1 MASCL
6 GIYVGEHLIKYA
18 KVSQNNERLAVESYG
33 IKQFNNLSDT
43 ISQIVEETVSDKDI
57 ISINLSE
64 EQYNYF
70 YMSNLISKND
80 LSKAI
85 DTEFESLCYNKDV
98 NINAIESRYILV
110 NDLNDAEKIK
120 VIHMSV
126 NKMKVNEMTSYF
138 KQTPLNF
145 LAPIS
150 VCIFNLLPPSYNEN
164 AAIVNI
170 EDETTIT
177 IYANQSIAD
186 IVKIETGAS
195 EILNPIATKENSY
208 AKAYQICKNTVMST
222 NGEDGGDNPYLA
234 DIIPELYKIA
244 SAVQTTIQS
253 EGTQINKVY
262 LTGTA
267 SVINNI
273 ELYFE
278 QIIGGRV
285 KCELL
290 KPFFIDPSK
299 GESKDY
305 MEVNSAISMA
315 LQALYGIKE
324 INFIGGSDLSNKLKR
339 LLSLEIGGGKKGK
352 KTAKTTSMTGK
363 SVDINFG
370 KFGAIFANGLI
381 DIVIILCAYI
391 FASVGISYYMDG
403 KIQEAEQRDKNT
415 TEQIA
420 AIMSDT
426 KKLTTKADEYKIQAQ
441 KLKDAKERLDSK
453 IESKNKIPTMLHKIM
468 YYIPEKVQIIA
479 IKTMEDGKMAIICE
493 SRQYEQLAIFKT
505 LVKEYGILDP
515 ATVVSSSGIKDY
527 DTGIIQV
534 RIEGQLPSGLEG
546 QTQATSTEGGGN

>member
-18 KVSQNNERLAVESYG
+18 KVSQNNERLTVDSYG

-43 ISQIVEETVSDKDI
+43 IGQIVDETLSDKDI
-57 ISINLSE
+57 IAINLSE

-85 DTEFESLCYNKDV
+85 DTEFESLCYSKDV
-98 NINAIESRYILV
+98 NINAMESRYILV

-126 NKMKVNEMTSYF
+126 NKMKVTEINSYF
-138 KQTPLNF
+138 KKVPLSY
-145 LAPIS
+145 LAPLS
-150 VCIFNLLPPSYNEN
+150 VCIFNLLPVSFNEN
-164 AAIVNI
+164 CAIVNI

-186 IVKIETGAS
+186 VVKIETGAA

-208 AKAYQICKNTVMST
+208 AKAYQICKNTVMNT
-222 NGEDGGDNPYLA
+222 NGEAGGENPYLA

-253 EGTQINKVY
+253 EGIQINKVF
-262 LTGTA
+262 LTGTG

-290 KPFFIDPSK
+290 KPFFIDQSK
-299 GESKDY
+299 GDAKDY
-305 MEVNSAISMA
+305 MEVNSAISIA

-339 LLSLEIGGGKKGK
+339 LLTLEIGGSKKKSGKK
-352 KTAKTTSMTGK
+352 AKTTSMGASK

-370 KFGAIFANGLI
+370 KFGAVFANGLI
-381 DIVIILCAYI
+381 DIIIVLCAYI
-391 FASVGISYYMDG
+391 LVSAGLNKYMNN
-403 KIQEAEQRDKNT
+403 KIRTAEETDKNT
-415 TEQIA
+415 KDQIE
-420 AIMSDT
+420 AILEDT
-426 KKLTTKADEYKIQAQ
+426 KKLATKADEYQVQTQ
-441 KLKDAKERLDSK
+441 KLLDAKERLDDK
-453 IESKNKIPTMLHKIM
+453 KANQNKIPTLLNQIM
-468 YYIPEKVQIIA
+468 KFIPEKVQLVS
-479 IKTMEDGKMAIICE
+479 IKTLEDGKIAIVCE

-505 LVKEYGILDP
+505 LIKQNGILVP
-515 ATVVSSSGIKDY
+515 SSVVSSSGIKDY
-527 DTGIIQV
+527 DTGTIQV
-534 RIEGQLPSGLEG
+534 KIEGELPG
-546 QTQATSTEGGGN
+546 QAMPTTTIGGN

>member
-18 KVSQNNERLAVESYG
+18 KVSQNNERLSVESYG

-43 ISQIVEETVSDKDI
+43 ISQIVDETLSDKDI

-85 DTEFESLCYNKDV
+85 DTEFESLCYSKD
-98 NINAIESRYILV
+98 INTNAMEARYILV
-110 NDLNDAEKIK
+110 NDINDPEKIK

-126 NKMKVNEMTSYF
+126 NKMKVTEMTSYF
-138 KQTPLNF
+138 KRVPLSF
-145 LAPIS
+145 LAPLS
-150 VCIFNLLPPSYNEN
+150 VCIFNLLPPSFNEN

-186 IVKIETGAS
+186 VVKIETGAS

-208 AKAYQICKNTVMST
+208 AKAYQICKNTVMSS
-222 NGEDGGDNPYLA
+222 NGESGGDNPYLA

-253 EGTQINKVY
+253 EGVQINKVF

-267 SVINNI
+267 AVINNI

-290 KPFFIDPSK
+290 KPFFIDASK
-299 GESKDY
+299 GDSKDY

-315 LQALYGIKE
+315 LQAIYGIKE
-324 INFIGGSDLSNKLKR
+324 INFIGGSELSNKLKR
-339 LLSLEIGGGKKGK
+339 LMSFEIGGGKKSK
-352 KTAKTTSMTGK
+352 KTAKTTALTGK
-363 SVDINFG
+363 SVDISFG
-370 KFGAIFANGLI
+370 KFGALFMAGLI
-381 DIVIILCAYI
+381 DIVIVLCAYVI
-391 FASVGISYYMDG
+391 ISVGLNTYMNQ
-403 KIQEAEQRDKNT
+403 KINDAENNSRKTAEQIQGILD
-415 TEQIA
+415 
-420 AIMSDT
+420 DT
-426 KKLTTKADEYKIQAQ
+426 KKLQAKTNAYNIQTQKLISAEEDLKNKKADK
-441 KLKDAKERLDSK
+441 SK
-453 IESKNKIPTMLHKIM
+453 IPIMLSRIM
-468 YYIPEKVQIIA
+468 AYIPEKVQLIA
-479 IKTMEDGKMAIICE
+479 IKTMEDGKIAIICE
-493 SRQYEQLAIFKT
+493 SRQYEQLAAFK
-505 LVKEYGILDP
+505 LLIKEYGILD
-515 ATVVSSSGIKDY
+515 ATTVVSTEGIKNY
-527 DTGIIQV
+527 DTGDIQI
-534 RIEGQLPSGLEG
+534 RIEGKLPSGPNVV
-546 QTQATSTEGGGN
+546 SGGGM